1 MVTKSGMCF
10 NRVGL
15 SRLPRT
21 LVCGMRQARTMR
33 LLRRV
38 LLLVTLWLPG
48 MGAAETVPAR
58 GAALAYACVTCHGP
72 EGHSQGAI
80 PSLATLSSADIM
92 TALQAFRAE
101 TRPSTVMHRIAR
113 GLDDAD
119 ITAVATYFAT
129 LPRR

>member
-1 MVTKSGMCF
+1 MSKLTCI
-10 NRVGL
+10 
-15 SRLPRT
+15 
-21 LVCGMRQARTMR
+21 
-33 LLRRV
+33 LLT
-38 LLLVTLWLPG
+38 VTLYLSG
-48 MGAAETVPAR
+48 LVAAETVSQR
-58 GAALAYACVTCHGP
+58 GTALAHTCVTCHGP

-80 PSLATLSSADIM
+80 PSLTTLSSADIT

-101 TRPSTVMHRIAR
+101 TRPSTVMHRIAK

>member
-1 MVTKSGMCF
+1 
-10 NRVGL
+10 
-15 SRLPRT
+15 
-21 LVCGMRQARTMR
+21 MRMLTC
-33 LLRRV
+33 V
-38 LLLVTLWLPG
+38 LLMVLLCLPG
-48 MGAAETVPAR
+48 IVAAETGSAR
-58 GAALAYACVTCHGP
+58 GAALAHTCATCHGP

-80 PSLATLSSADIM
+80 PSLTTLSSADIV

-101 TRPSTVMHRIAR
+101 TRPGTVMHRIAK

>member
-1 MVTKSGMCF
+1 MQC
-10 NRVGL
+10 L
-15 SRLPRT
+15 I
-21 LVCGMRQARTMR
+21 
-33 LLRRV
+33 RV
-38 LLLVTLWLPG
+38 LLAVTLWCPG
-48 MGAAETVPAR
+48 IVAAETGSAR
-58 GAALAYACVTCHGP
+58 GAALAHTCVTCHGP
-72 EGHSQGAI
+72 EGRSQGAI
-80 PSLATLSSADIM
+80 PSLTTLSSADIM

>member
-1 MVTKSGMCF
+1 
-10 NRVGL
+10 
-15 SRLPRT
+15 
-21 LVCGMRQARTMR
+21 MRILTC
-33 LLRRV
+33 V
-38 LLLVTLWLPG
+38 LLMVLLYLPSIV
-48 MGAAETVPAR
+48 AAETGSAR
-58 GAALAYACVTCHGP
+58 GAALAHTCVTCHGP

-80 PSLATLSSADIM
+80 PSLTTLSSADIV

-101 TRPSTVMHRIAR
+101 TRPGTVMHRIAK

>member
-1 MVTKSGMCF
+1 MSKLMCILLTGTLYLSG
-10 NRVGL
+10 
-15 SRLPRT
+15 
-21 LVCGMRQARTMR
+21 LV
-33 LLRRV
+33 
-38 LLLVTLWLPG
+38 
-48 MGAAETVPAR
+48 AAETVSQR
-58 GAALAYACVTCHGP
+58 GAALAHTCVTCHGP

-80 PSLATLSSADIM
+80 PSLTTLSSADIT

-101 TRPSTVMHRIAR
+101 TRPSTVMHRIAK